1 MRTVE
6 GGDRHAGQPGLLA
19 SLQRCFSTNYS
30 SILHKHGG
38 QPGAKH
44 THKSKVKLAAA
55 TSNAA
60 ARVRIEFEIQ
70 VVRDALAV
78 TFSATHK
85 LTLAEKAKLRFR
97 YY

>member
-6 GGDRHAGQPGLLA
+6 GGDRHAGQPGSLA

-30 SILHKHGG
+30 SILHRHGG
-38 QPGAKH
+38 QPGA
-44 THKSKVKLAAA
+44 KLAAA